1 MEVQINSKEQLIDF
15 INRNDVSIN
24 DALKVAKKCFRVVP
38 IVFKNEAG
46 ETTYTKADIIEKIN
60 SDKPKRIWIMSSK

>member
-1 MEVQINSKEQLIDF
+1 MEIQINSKEQLIDF

-24 DALKVAKKCFRVVP
+24 DALKVANKCFGVVP
-38 IVFKNEAG
+38 IVFINEAG

>member
-1 MEVQINSKEQLIDF
+1 MEIQINSKEQLIDF

-24 DALKVAKKCFRVVP
+24 DALKVAKECFGVVP
-38 IVFKNEAG
+38 IVFINEAR

-60 SDKPKRIWIMSSK
+60 SDKPKRIWIMLSK

>member
-1 MEVQINSKEQLIDF
+1 MEVQIKSKEELIDF

-24 DALKVAKKCFRVVP
+24 DALKVAKKCFGIVP
-38 IVFKNEAG
+38 IVFINEAG

-60 SDKPKRIWIMSSK
+60 NDKPKRIWIMLSK